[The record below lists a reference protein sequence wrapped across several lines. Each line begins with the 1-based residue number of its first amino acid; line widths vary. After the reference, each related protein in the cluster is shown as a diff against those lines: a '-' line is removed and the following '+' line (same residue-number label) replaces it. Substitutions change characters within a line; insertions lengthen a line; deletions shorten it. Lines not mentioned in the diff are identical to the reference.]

1 MDKIFYLIGVLYF
14 VFSFYNFFSYNDKK
28 DVSVDSDTDFSKISS
43 MYAELEKNK
52 RENLIKRY
60 LIRVS
65 NVLFFV
71 WTYIGCIGNFPEKKL
86 FLFNLS
92 VLVLYVTILIF
103 MGVIL
108 AVNMFKKI
116 DYDRHTPEEIKEK
129 KHTIQPTKI
138 VYFLEMIIVGTIVI
152 IHYFI
157 R

>member
-1 MDKIFYLIGVLYF
+1 MDNIFYLTGVLYF
-14 VFSFYNFFSYNDKK
+14 VFSVYNFFAYNDKK
-28 DVSVDSDTDFSKISS
+28 YVSIDSDTEFSKISD
-43 MYAELEKNK
+43 MYEELEKNK
-52 RENLIKRY
+52 RKNIIKRY
-60 LIRVS
+60 LIRIA

-71 WTYIGCIGNFPEKKL
+71 WTYIGCIGNFPEKQL

-92 VLVLYVTILIF
+92 VLILYITVLIF

-116 DYDRHTPEEIKEK
+116 DYDRYPPDEIKEK
-129 KHTIQPTKI
+129 KIKILPTKI